1 MLQLS
6 FPIIIAQIG
15 AVLMGI
21 TDNIMVGDLGA
32 APLAAAGVAN
42 PIFFLIASI
51 GIGVFAAMSPM
62 VAKARS
68 QRKHQECGL
77 VLYAG
82 MKLSFTLGLLLT
94 VVLLLIANYFEI
106 FQQKPAVEGLAKSYL
121 RVLATSTIPMMFF
134 LAVKHFSDGLG
145 MARPAMIVTVIG
157 LAINVFFNWILIYG
171 NLGFSAMG
179 LYGSGLATLVARV
192 IMACLMIV
200 YVLESR
206 FFQRY
211 LPNIL
216 ENHSTKTFTK
226 KILQLGLPSGFQY
239 FFELGAFSGA
249 AVIVGWLGVQE
260 LAAHNI
266 IFSIA
271 TFTYMIAAGVS
282 FAGAI
287 SVGDAMG
294 TSNRAK
300 ILKAGIVSL
309 GLVAICMLISS
320 IILLIFGDL
329 VINLYNKEEEVLNIA
344 MSLLFIFAF
353 YQLSDGIQ
361 AVGVGILRGLYDVN
375 IPTLI
380 AILAYWVVGLPMSYI
395 LSNAL
400 EWGVQGAWIGLSLGL
415 TVSATLLT
423 IRFFILARQRE
434 KPTLN
439 SEMVG

>member
-309 GLVAICMLISS
+309 GLVAICMLFSS
-320 IILLIFGDL
+320 ISLLIFVDQ